1 MWDRKEKITINKDKL
16 LYILDFFDVYLMQFI
31 QEILMVIQEILMDSK
46 EDPHFSAVAANNMIL
61 CYLEIMTELGQKLP
75 YNSVKEYFEF
85 QGFDL
90 EEYDAFE
97 RSRIEE
103 SAYYRGPQF

>member
-31 QEILMVIQEILMDSK
+31 QEILMDTK

-61 CYLEIMTELGQKLP
+61 CYLEIMAELGQKLP

-85 QGFDL
+85 QGFDP

>member
-31 QEILMVIQEILMDSK
+31 QEILMDSK

-61 CYLEIMTELGQKLP
+61 CYLEIMTDVRNYHTTVLKSISNFKGLIQRNTMHLKDPE
-75 YNSVKEYFEF
+75 
-85 QGFDL
+85 
-90 EEYDAFE
+90 
-97 RSRIEE
+97 
-103 SAYYRGPQF
+103 

>member
-1 MWDRKEKITINKDKL
+1 M
-16 LYILDFFDVYLMQFI
+16 DFFDAYLMQF
-31 QEILMVIQEILMDSK
+31 IQEILMDSK

-61 CYLEIMTELGQKLP
+61 CYLEIMAELGQKLP

-85 QGFDL
+85 QGFDP

-97 RSRIEE
+97 KSRIEE
-103 SAYYRGPQF
+103 SGERWFANICCTSEKSTFFVVSEKTAALLL

>member
-16 LYILDFFDVYLMQFI
+16 LYILDFFDVYLMQF
-31 QEILMVIQEILMDSK
+31 IQEILMDSK

-85 QGFDL
+85 QGFDP

-97 RSRIEE
+97 RSRIKE

>member
-31 QEILMVIQEILMDSK
+31 QEILMDSK

-61 CYLEIMTELGQKLP
+61 CY
-75 YNSVKEYFEF
+75 
-85 QGFDL
+85 
-90 EEYDAFE
+90 
-97 RSRIEE
+97 
-103 SAYYRGPQF
+103 